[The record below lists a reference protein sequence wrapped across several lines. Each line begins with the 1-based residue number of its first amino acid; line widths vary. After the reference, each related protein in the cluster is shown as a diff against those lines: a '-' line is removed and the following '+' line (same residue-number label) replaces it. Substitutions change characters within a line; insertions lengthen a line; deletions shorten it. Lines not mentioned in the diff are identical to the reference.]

1 MVDMPADEPWFP
13 GLSVSDSSP
22 ASWLEVADRAAEDDE
37 GSWDA
42 QRSRSEAPG
51 ESTAHLPAIYELVK
65 ADLVRKWRSGNP
77 VRLESYLEA
86 LPDLGTRDTLPA
98 ALIMAEYEERR
109 RCGELVE
116 IGEYT
121 ARFPCQAETL
131 RHWIGR
137 SRADTSAFLESDFT
151 GQVTPL
157 GRPPTAMGPQPA
169 APVRLPKQFGRYRIL
184 KRLGQGGMG
193 TVYLAYDPQLDR
205 RVALKVP
212 HIAPGSGTGDANRQD
227 LDRFY
232 REIRAAATLQHPNLC
247 PVYDQGQI
255 DGIYYV
261 TMAYLKGRPLSALI
275 DHQQLL
281 SPRWVAAAVRTLALA
296 LAEAHG
302 SGVIH
307 RDLKP
312 SNIMVVARRHLMIMD
327 FGLAWRVGTE
337 DARLT
342 KHGTILGTPAYM
354 SPEQLS
360 GNLAAI
366 GPRCDIYSLGVILY
380 ELLTARRPFE
390 GPTTA
395 VMAQVLFKDPKPPSV
410 HRPELDGAL
419 EAICLQAMAKKPED
433 RPRTMAELAK
443 ALGRYL
449 RSHPGSIECPPDP
462 ASARAPCD
470 AVAESAVARATPPS
484 APEAAPLLIG
494 TGDPALPDDQPGV
507 FEAGAGGPP
516 DPMTADPVAPQ
527 ATPGDDRTGREGP
540 GDSHPEPPRPRPAA
554 VGPAPHEP
562 PEHGGTQDPD
572 SQLKVCWRAW
582 TAVVEQF
589 ALRRSGRWITPE
601 AYEKLYG
608 DLIRACYARV
618 ESCDEVRRPLY
629 ERLIGLAQPC
639 LTQNVLL
646 KFDREVRFD
655 LLIRCRQADLELH
668 GMTQAA
674 ENLRTQILAAR
685 QSADRPM
692 RLAERLGFAVAL
704 ALGLLV
710 LVAMLI
716 LSFR

>member
-1 MVDMPADEPWFP
+1 MVDMPADNPWFP
-13 GLSVSDSSP
+13 GLSAADSSP
-22 ASWLEVADRAAEDDE
+22 GSWLEVADRVAEE
-37 GSWDA
+37 GEDSWDA
-42 QRSRSEAPG
+42 QRSRSEVPG
-51 ESTAHLPAIYELVK
+51 ESTPHLPAIYELVK

-77 VRLESYLEA
+77 VRLESYLGA
-86 LPDLGTRDTLPA
+86 LPELGTRDTLPVV
-98 ALIMAEYEERR
+98 LIMAEYEERC
-109 RCGELVE
+109 RCGERVE
-116 IGEYT
+116 LAEYT

-137 SRADTSAFLESDFT
+137 SRADTSAFIESDFT
-151 GQVTPL
+151 GQATPPP
-157 GRPPTAMGPQPA
+157 RPPTAMGPQPA
-169 APVRLPKQFGRYRIL
+169 APVRLPQQFGRYRIL

-193 TVYLAYDPQLDR
+193 TVYLAHDPQLDR

-212 HIAPGSGTGDANRQD
+212 HIAPGFDSNDANRQD

-232 REIRAAATLQHPNLC
+232 REVRAAATLQHPNLC

-275 DHQQLL
+275 DRQRLL
-281 SPRWVAAAVRTLALA
+281 PHRWVAAAVRTLALA

-302 SGVIH
+302 HGVIH

-366 GPRCDIYSLGVILY
+366 GPRCDIYSLGIILY

-410 HRPELDGAL
+410 HRPELDSAL

-433 RPRTMAELAK
+433 RPKTMVELAK

-449 RSHPGSIECPPDP
+449 RSHPGSTRYPQYP
-462 ASARAPCD
+462 ASLGEPCD
-470 AVAESAVARATPPS
+470 AAAESAVARATPQS
-484 APEAAPLLIG
+484 APEAAPLPIG
-494 TGDPALPDDQPGV
+494 TGHPSLPDDQPGV
-507 FEAGAGGPP
+507 FEAVRPR
-516 DPMTADPVAPQ
+516 DPM
-527 ATPGDDRTGREGP
+527 GEDRAGLQGP
-540 GDSHPEPPRPRPAA
+540 GDSHPDPPAA
-554 VGPAPHEP
+554 VGAAPHEP
-562 PEHGGTQDPD
+562 PEQDGTQDPD
-572 SQLKVCWRAW
+572 SELKACWRAW
-582 TAVVEQF
+582 TAVVERF
-589 ALRRSGRWITPE
+589 ALHRSGRGITPE

-618 ESCDEVRRPLY
+618 ELCDEVRRPLY
-629 ERLIGLAQPC
+629 ERLLGLAQPC

-668 GMTQAA
+668 GRTQAA
-674 ENLRTQILAAR
+674 QNLRTQILAAR
-685 QSADRPM
+685 QSADGPM
-692 RLAERLGFAVAL
+692 RLATRLGFALAL
-704 ALGLLV
+704 VLGLL
-710 LVAMLI
+710 LSVAMLI

>member
-1 MVDMPADEPWFP
+1 
-13 GLSVSDSSP
+13 
-22 ASWLEVADRAAEDDE
+22 
-37 GSWDA
+37 
-42 QRSRSEAPG
+42 
-51 ESTAHLPAIYELVK
+51 LVR
-65 ADLVRKWRSGNP
+65 ADLVRNWRSGNP

-86 LPDLGTRDTLPA
+86 LPELGTRDAIPVG
-98 ALIMAEYEERR
+98 LILAEYEERC
-109 RCGELVE
+109 RCGELIE
-116 IGEYT
+116 IDEYT
-121 ARFPCQAETL
+121 ARFPRHPETL

-137 SRADTSAFLESDFT
+137 SRADISAFIERDGT
-151 GQVTPL
+151 GPVAPPR
-157 GRPPTAMGPQPA
+157 RPPTALGPRPI

-184 KRLGQGGMG
+184 KKLGQGGMG

-212 HIAPGSGTGDANRQD
+212 HIAPGFDSNGANRQD

-232 REIRAAATLQHPNLC
+232 REVRAAATLQHPNLC

-275 DHQQLL
+275 DRQRLL
-281 SPRWVAAAVRTLALA
+281 SQRWVAAAVRTLALA

-342 KHGTILGTPAYM
+342 KHGTVLGTPAYI

-380 ELLTARRPFE
+380 ELLTAHRPFE

-395 VMAQVLFKDPKPPSV
+395 IMAQVLFKDPKPPSV
-410 HRPELDGAL
+410 HRPELDSAL
-419 EAICLQAMAKKPED
+419 ETICLRAMAKKPED
-433 RPRTMAELAK
+433 RPETMAELAK

-449 RSHPGSIECPPDP
+449 RSHPSSIRCLPDL
-462 ASARAPCD
+462 ASSRERGD
-470 AVAESAVARATPPS
+470 AAAEGAVARATPQS
-484 APEAAPLLIG
+484 APEAAPMPLG
-494 TGDPALPDDQPGV
+494 TGDPSLPDDQPGV
-507 FEAGAGGPP
+507 FEAGAPR
-516 DPMTADPVAPQ
+516 DPMRADPIALQP
-527 ATPGDDRTGREGP
+527 TPGDDRAGLQES
-540 GDSHPEPPRPRPAA
+540 GDSHPGPPAV

-562 PEHGGTQDPD
+562 LEQAGTQDPD
-572 SQLKVCWRAW
+572 SELKVCWRAW
-582 TAVVEQF
+582 TAVVERF
-589 ALRRSGRWITPE
+589 ALRRSGRLITPE

-608 DLIRACYARV
+608 DLIRACSARV

-629 ERLIGLAQPC
+629 ERLLGLAQPC
-639 LTQNVLL
+639 LTQLVLL
-646 KFDREVRFD
+646 QFDREVRFD
-655 LLIRCRQADLELH
+655 LLIRCRLADLELH
-668 GMTQAA
+668 GRPQAA
-674 ENLRTQILAAR
+674 HNLRTQSLGDKPRSVQNRLLGSKLAKHVGR
-685 QSADRPM
+685 CIGGHRIVREGADRDGAALY
-692 RLAERLGFAVAL
+692 RLVSVEVPF
-704 ALGLLV
+704 
-710 LVAMLI
+710 
-716 LSFR
+716 